1 MSGSTDRLV
10 TVTFDMEIR
19 VEQGETTG
27 TGLFCPRPSSRAN
40 TMPGDSHDRRPS
52 GEMKRPQ
59 RRNSSSGVAKR
70 TEDEYEKLQQ
80 RLKELESEVET
91 LQLQVQEGHRGRER
105 LTLEME
111 TLRFD
116 GLQKEAESIIRKME
130 WLAENATETPSVAMS
145 SVSLDSSDTTGP
157 TQLTSLP
164 NDARNPEIGVEAI
177 HPKLSPP
184 TILEQPG
191 LANYQRQPSWSLAG
205 EGQYAGYSTYEHTH
219 LHQGPSNRVSP
230 GWAPHVYLGPVD
242 QSQYPLFSPIIDIQ
256 NRRQPPHSNRED
268 SQQGRPR
275 SLPHPYAEGNTPYP
289 HHPHPSWLRYPYGEY
304 FYGGSTTPMYGE
316 VNNLSCQSSRPRA
329 QQASAEGDDTFCGG
343 FNPHLYQPS

>member
-1 MSGSTDRLV
+1 
-10 TVTFDMEIR
+10 
-19 VEQGETTG
+19 
-27 TGLFCPRPSSRAN
+27 
-40 TMPGDSHDRRPS
+40 
-52 GEMKRPQ
+52 
-59 RRNSSSGVAKR
+59 VAKR

-130 WLAENATETPSVAMS
+130 RLAENATEAPSVPTS
-145 SVSLDSSDTTGP
+145 TVSLNSNDTTDT
-157 TQLTSLP
+157 TQLAPLL
-164 NDARNPEIGVEAI
+164 NDDRSPGIGVAAI

-191 LANYQRQPSWSLAG
+191 SANYQCQSSWPPSG
-205 EGQYAGYSTYEHTH
+205 EGQYTGYSAYEHTH

-230 GWAPHVYLGPVD
+230 GWAPHVHLGPVG
-242 QSQYPLFSPIIDIQ
+242 QSQYPPFNPIIDIQ
-256 NRRQPPHSNRED
+256 NRRQPPHSYGDN

-275 SLPHPYAEGNTPYP
+275 SLWVEPHPYAEGNMPYP
-289 HHPHPSWLRYPYGEY
+289 HHPEPGWLRYTYGEY
-304 FYGGSTTPMYGE
+304 SYGGSTSPIYE
-316 VNNLSCQSSRPRA
+316 EANNFSPQPSRLRA
-329 QQASAEGDDTFCGG
+329 QQPSAEGDDTFCGG
-343 FNPHLYQPS
+343 FNPHLYQPN